1 MCLPCYCIPLTLYVY
16 SKNTTKVQHLNLHS
30 QANISAPLKVSGEG
44 GRRIPGAHC
53 SSGRDN
59 RPSSSLFAR
68 RNAAPMLHLA
78 VTAADLDHGRGWLL
92 EGASHFSSC
101 GALSFVLLLSLPH
114 AAMLDKSAE
123 KKAPPDLAG
132 GQGRYEPNWGGRSAR
147 RGGVQVRGPQRDSLR
162 EHCSPLLR

>member
-1 MCLPCYCIPLTLYVY
+1 MCLSCYCIPLTLYVY

-101 GALSFVLLLSLPH
+101 GAVSVELFAAGARYLLMRSSHAQQSIPLVRVLANTRPRH
-114 AAMLDKSAE
+114 DSAH
-123 KKAPPDLAG
+123 
-132 GQGRYEPNWGGRSAR
+132 GR
-147 RGGVQVRGPQRDSLR
+147 
-162 EHCSPLLR
+162 